1 MNFQDV
7 AIFTSGILL
16 GFLVS
21 LSYFLDMRLESAPRL
36 VPEKSPA
43 LTPISATVNTKNLAD
58 ELFESVKVL
67 CMVMTYPPNH
77 KKKARHVLATWG
89 KRCNKLL
96 FVTRTLEPD
105 LPTMLLDIPDGRVH
119 LWNKTKGAFEGAYKN
134 HLNDA
139 DWFLKTD
146 DDS

>member
-119 LWNKTKGAFEGAYKN
+119 LWNKTKGAFEDAYKN
-134 HLNDA
+134 HLDDA